1 MKSISRKRQK
11 KQRAFPAV
19 HRRIR
24 ELDMTYGEVSAQMD
38 MSPSTFSDKMS
49 GRIPWRLQEI
59 LDLLDEIAE
68 PEETIDDFFPR
79 KKVSA

>member
-1 MKSISRKRQK
+1 MKSISRKHQK

-24 ELDMTYGEVSAQMD
+24 ELDMTYGEVSEQME

-49 GRIPWRLQEI
+49 GRIPWRLQEV
-59 LDLLDEIAE
+59 LDLLDIIAL
-68 PEETIDDFFPR
+68 PEEPIDDFFPR
-79 KKVSA
+79 RKVAS